1 MDRTIQTSMG
11 PWHEG
16 EIEVQERAG
25 VRQEADELSGMYRR
39 QIPAAMAGFLSQQQ
53 FAVLS
58 TEDVRGRVWANLI
71 AGNPGMID
79 IRSPNQI
86 ALVHQKIETSLPIP
100 HIQSNSRVGLI
111 VIDFSRRIRVRINGN
126 AHVEGDGSIAITIEQ
141 FYGNCSQYI
150 QKRVVNESTADKP
163 SANSAV
169 SSTLS
174 TSQRDLIE
182 HADTF
187 FVASRHPTHG
197 ADASH
202 RGGKPG
208 FVQATAP
215 DRISFPDYSGNNMFN
230 TLGNIAVHPAV
241 GLLFVD
247 FELGRSLQVSGRAS
261 VDWSRDWSRDRSST
275 FDKAQRVVDV
285 QVEEVRETEHATS
298 LRYRFIGYSPTLE

>member
-39 QIPAAMAGFLSQQQ
+39 QIPTAMAGFLSQQQ

-58 TEDVRGRVWANLI
+58 TEDVSGRVWANLI

-79 IRSPNQI
+79 NRSLNEI
-86 ALVHQKIETSLPIP
+86 ALVHGKIATSLPIVDVEHNP
-100 HIQSNSRVGLI
+100 KIGLI

-126 AHVEGDGSIAITIEQ
+126 TQVEDDGSIAITIEQ

-150 QKRVVNESTADKP
+150 QRRVIEESLPSKP
-163 SANSAV
+163 NANSSV

-174 TSQRDLIE
+174 PTQRGLIE
-182 HADTF
+182 RADTF
-187 FVASRHPTHG
+187 FIASRHPTHG

-208 FVQATAP
+208 FVKVTAP
-215 DRISFPDYSGNNMFN
+215 DRISFPDYSGNKMFN
-230 TLGNIAVHPAV
+230 TLGNIAVNPAV

-247 FELGRSLQVSGRAS
+247 FESGRALQVSGRAS
-261 VDWSRDWSRDRSST
+261 VDWSRDRSST

-285 QVEEVRETEHATS
+285 HIEEVRDTEHATS